1 MRTVLHLGSSVDASE
16 ALAMNAFFTI
26 LLVAFMIA
34 TVYALV
40 TGIIAFLRTTE
51 ADLTNPAPGPSQ
63 SAVKQNK
70 AMMMRIIFQ
79 GVAILIIVLI
89 LLGRKSVG

>member
-1 MRTVLHLGSSVDASE
+1 MTVLL
-16 ALAMNAFFTI
+16 TI
-26 LLVAFMIA
+26 IAVGLMLA

-51 ADLTNPAPGPSQ
+51 ADLKNPNGGPSQ
-63 SAVKQNK
+63 SALKQNK

-79 GVAILIIVLI
+79 GAAILVIVMMLS
-89 LLGRKSVG
+89 LRHAS